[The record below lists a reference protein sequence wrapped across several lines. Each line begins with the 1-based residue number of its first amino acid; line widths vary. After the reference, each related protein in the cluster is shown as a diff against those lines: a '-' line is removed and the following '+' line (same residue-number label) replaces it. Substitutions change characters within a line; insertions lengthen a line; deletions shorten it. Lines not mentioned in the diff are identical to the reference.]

1 MPRKPKASPA
11 PTPPPTAPTQL
22 PPGPMPLSPSAQ
34 QLHDEVTRQWSLTP
48 VVSMLLDLA
57 CMAITRAEACDE
69 ITGREG
75 LVILDS
81 KGTQR
86 PHPMALLSRD
96 LRNQAAHT
104 LQKIT
109 SNLD

>member
-1 MPRKPKASPA
+1 M
-11 PTPPPTAPTQL
+11 
-22 PPGPMPLSPSAQ
+22 
-34 QLHDEVTRQWSLTP
+34 TRRWQLTP
-48 VVSMLLDLA
+48 VVKTLLDLA
-57 CMAITRAEACDE
+57 CQAITRAEACDA
-69 ITGREG
+69 ITAREG

-86 PHPMALLSRD
+86 PHPLALLSRD

-109 SNLD
+109 SNLA